1 MMDTHFASILLGIL
15 VLASMAGCSATTDD
29 LQRELSREL
38 KPGVSTLEDTLMV
51 LGVPEQVYEDGRIIA
66 YPGSC
71 EDHSYGLLRPPHL
84 PQPCRLRVD
93 TEVFLTYDQHWVLT
107 GWNFV
112 KNP

>member
-1 MMDTHFASILLGIL
+1 MMDTHFTLILLGIL
-15 VLASMAGCSATTDD
+15 VLSSMAGCSATTDD

-51 LGVPEQVYEDGRIIA
+51 FGVPEQVYEDGRIIA

-71 EDHSYGLLRPPHL
+71 DRPYVLLRPPHP
-84 PQPCRLRVD
+84 PQPCSSRVD
-93 TEVFLTYDQHWVLT
+93 TEVFLTYDQHGVLT
-107 GWNFV
+107 GWKFV